1 MDYVYAIMGLLGGLG
16 VLLFGF
22 KVLSDAIEKLA
33 NDKLRSLFNKTSSTG
48 KLAGV
53 GIDRKSVV

>member
-1 MDYVYAIMGLLGGLG
+1 MNEYVVAVMGLLGGLG

-33 NDKLRSLFNKTSSTG
+33 NDKLRSWFGRTSAR
-48 KLAGV
+48 AGSPASA
-53 GIDRKSVV
+53 SVL